1 MLQSLLKSK
10 GVTQAELARK
20 LGISPTSVWRLLKM
34 HQLPQNGRAAV
45 LEKLRGTMCALGVPD
60 DDISKAMAALET
72 DPNQTTDTT
81 NQTDEK
87 KDDIMALRHHTLSQQ
102 ARQAFGIF
110 RDPFAQPEQPD
121 DVYLS
126 PSIRYARE
134 ALYQA
139 ATHGN
144 FLALVGE
151 SGSGKSTLRR
161 ELIERLNRDNGDV
174 IVIQP
179 YVLTMAQTDNGA
191 GKPLRTSHIIES
203 ILHALDPSTSTSSSP
218 EVLARRVHE
227 ALQRSSRAGNRHCLI
242 IEEAHDLHPQTLKAL
257 KRFYELED
265 GMRRLLSIILIGQT
279 ELALRLSTSA
289 ADVREVVQ
297 RIDVVQLGALEDVE
311 AFLRFRM
318 KSAGV
323 DADAVFEK
331 DAYRAIKE
339 RLLVSRDNRGT
350 AIDMAYPLAVSNL
363 TAACINEAA
372 AMGFDK
378 VDADLVATV
387 KP

>member
-1 MLQSLLKSK
+1 MLQAILKAK

-60 DDISKAMAALET
+60 DDISRAMAALET
-72 DPNQTTDTT
+72 DPNQTTD
-81 NQTDEK
+81 NSEQTEEK

-102 ARQAFGIF
+102 ARQVFGIF

-161 ELIERLNRDNGDV
+161 ELIERLDRDNGDV

-203 ILHALDPSTSTSSSP
+203 ILHAIDPSTSISSSP

-331 DAYRAIKE
+331 DAFRAIKE

>member
-1 MLQSLLKSK
+1 MLQSILKSK
-10 GVTQAELARK
+10 VTQAELARK

-45 LEKLRGTMCALGVPD
+45 LEKLRGIMRSLGIPD
-60 DDISKAMAALET
+60 DDISRAMATLDHQQT
-72 DPNQTTDTT
+72 DNT
-81 NQTDEK
+81 TDEK

-144 FLALVGE
+144 FMALVGE

-227 ALQRSSRAGNRHCLI
+227 ARSG
-242 IEEAHDLHPQTLKAL
+242 P
-257 KRFYELED
+257 
-265 GMRRLLSIILIGQT
+265 
-279 ELALRLSTSA
+279 A
-289 ADVREVVQ
+289 APET
-297 RIDVVQLGALEDVE
+297 
-311 AFLRFRM
+311 
-318 KSAGV
+318 
-323 DADAVFEK
+323 
-331 DAYRAIKE
+331 
-339 RLLVSRDNRGT
+339 GT
-350 AIDMAYPLAVSNL
+350 ASSSKRRTTCTPRRS
-363 TAACINEAA
+363 
-372 AMGFDK
+372 
-378 VDADLVATV
+378 

>member
-1 MLQSLLKSK
+1 
-10 GVTQAELARK
+10 
-20 LGISPTSVWRLLKM
+20 
-34 HQLPQNGRAAV
+34 
-45 LEKLRGTMCALGVPD
+45 
-60 DDISKAMAALET
+60 
-72 DPNQTTDTT
+72 
-81 NQTDEK
+81 
-87 KDDIMALRHHTLSQQ
+87 
-102 ARQAFGIF
+102 
-110 RDPFAQPEQPD
+110 
-121 DVYLS
+121 
-126 PSIRYARE
+126 
-134 ALYQA
+134 
-139 ATHGN
+139 
-144 FLALVGE
+144 
-151 SGSGKSTLRR
+151 
-161 ELIERLNRDNGDV
+161 
-174 IVIQP
+174 
-179 YVLTMAQTDNGA
+179 
-191 GKPLRTSHIIES
+191 
-203 ILHALDPSTSTSSSP
+203 
-218 EVLARRVHE
+218 
-227 ALQRSSRAGNRHCLI
+227 
-242 IEEAHDLHPQTLKAL
+242 
-257 KRFYELED
+257 
-265 GMRRLLSIILIGQT
+265 MRRLLSIILIGQT

>member
-1 MLQSLLKSK
+1 MLETLIKTL
-10 GVTQAELARK
+10 GVTQAELGRR
-20 LGISPTSVWRLLKM
+20 LDISPTSVWRLLKK
-34 HQLPQNGRAAV
+34 HQPPQHRRAEF
-45 LEKLRGTMCALGVPD
+45 LEKLRATLRGMGATE
-60 DDISKAMAALET
+60 DDIGNAMAALGTRPAPATSE
-72 DPNQTTDTT
+72 PEQT
-81 NQTDEK
+81 EE
-87 KDDIMALRHHTLSQQ
+87 KDDTMALRHHTLSQQ

-110 RDPFAQPEQPD
+110 RDPFAQPEQPE

-161 ELIERLNRDNGDV
+161 ELIERLERDNGDV

-203 ILHALDPSTSTSSSP
+203 ILHALEPSTSTSSSP

-297 RIDVVQLGALEDVE
+297 RIDVVTLGALEDVE

-323 DADAVFEK
+323 DADAIFEK
-331 DAYRAIKE
+331 DAYRAIKD
-339 RLLVSRDNRGT
+339 RLLVSRDNRGV

-372 AMGFDK
+372 AMGFDR
-378 VDADLVATV
+378 VDADLVDTV